1 MRPVIRLLFA
11 AVLAGTGGCS
21 GAHEPPHDRAL
32 PPLASPVQDA
42 SGLNVPGLL
51 ALSIDEMSKRLG
63 PRLPVPAGFVDPLQ
77 DPLTQRSEQVDSSAF
92 FRAQGLALVASYNH
106 RTRQVSNLVLLGAN
120 ENELMRRARLQLTAQ
135 QYLVLPVFQEMRP
148 TELLGLRVLAVSLNQ

>member
-1 MRPVIRLLFA
+1 MRPVIRVLFA

-21 GAHEPPHDRAL
+21 GTHEPPHDRAQL
-32 PPLASPVQDA
+32 PAASPVQA
-42 SGLNVPGLL
+42 APGLDVPELL

-63 PRLPVPAGFVDPLQ
+63 PRLPVPAGFVDPLR

-92 FRAQGLALVASYNH
+92 FRAQGLAFVASYNH

-120 ENELMRRARLQLTAQ
+120 ETDLMRRAQLQLSAE
-135 QYLVLPVFQEMRP
+135 QYLVLPVFQKERP
-148 TELLGLRVLAVSLNQ
+148 TQLLGLRVLAVSLNQ